1 MSGDYNSFR
10 PVTAGSVTIT
20 AGTSSADTALP
31 RGGLSRV
38 VVYNAGDAVVF
49 IEFGAAGVTS
59 AVATGY
65 PVGPGMKETLS
76 VDSAST
82 HIATISGSASQT
94 VYVSSGRG
102 E

>member
-1 MSGDYNSFR
+1 MNFNSFK

-20 AGTSSADTALP
+20 AGTGSAATALP
-31 RGGLSRV
+31 AGGRTRV
-38 VVYNAGDAVVF
+38 VVYNAGDSVVF
-49 IEFGAAGVTS
+49 IEFGLSGATA

-76 VDSAST
+76 IDSSAT
-82 HIATISGSASQT
+82 HIATISGAASQT
-94 VYVSSGRG
+94 FYVSCGSG